1 MKVKT
6 EASVYEHFEEFVQQ
20 VQFLVEMINQLKM
33 TRLVSLKSVI
43 GFQEN

>member
-6 EASVYEHFEEFVQQ
+6 EASVYERFEEFV
-20 VQFLVEMINQLKM
+20 QLKM

>member
-6 EASVYEHFEEFVQQ
+6 EASVYECFEEFV
-20 VQFLVEMINQLKM
+20 QLKM